1 MQLPKFEE
9 YGECERC
16 RKTAALTSNGICQS
30 CLEYLIV
37 VREDP
42 FSRAKELRRIAQS
55 ENGVIQFATRILRGR
70 SSQTTPERMSALE
83 RKALAEERR
92 ELSRLIKIIEAPPS
106 ELTKRRARAP
116 YIPEIL
122 EVADELLTR
131 LREYPELLYQ
141 IDPRKFEEVIAEL
154 MSRIGFLDVRLTSK
168 IKDKGRDVIAKL
180 AVPTGLLHVIAECK
194 RFAPG
199 NPVGL
204 AIIERFLFTIRDERA
219 AFGLIATTSY
229 FSKGAIAKAQEYAST
244 LHLAEFERISG
255 WLTGGVWHASANG
268 RIWIP
273 PVV

>member
-1 MQLPKFEE
+1 LNLRDH
-9 YGECERC
+9 G
-16 RKTAALTSNGICQS
+16 ALTMTLQGVNQS
-30 CLEYLIV
+30 EFQQIVEKRLGRESLDRKAVAKLFESSQGSPLLAAAANQSIREGFVSLEQFRRGFRDFEHKPILGPDGKPYREGLIV
-37 VREDP
+37 PRGVVQSVTSVNQELIERLK
-42 FSRAKELRRIAQS
+42 AKPESLR
-55 ENGVIQFATRILRGR
+55 LL
-70 SSQTTPERMSALE
+70 SS
-83 RKALAEERR
+83 
-92 ELSRLIKIIEAPPS
+92 
-106 ELTKRRARAP
+106 
-116 YIPEIL
+116 
-122 EVADELLTR
+122 
-131 LREYPELLYQ
+131 
-141 IDPRKFEEVIAEL
+141 RKFEEVVAEL

-244 LHLAEFERISG
+244 LRLAEFERIRE
-255 WLTGGVWHASANG
+255 WLTGGVWHASESG